1 MKTKHVLVALMED
14 RKGVLNRVASLL
26 RRRGF
31 NIESLS
37 VGHTDLPQ
45 ISRMTIVVNG
55 DDAIVEQVA
64 KQLYKVID
72 ILKVSDV
79 THDKAVERE
88 LALIK
93 VAANAQT
100 RSEIMQIVDIY
111 RAKIVDVA
119 ADSLMVEAT
128 GTEDKIDSMINL
140 LRGFGIK
147 ELARTG
153 IVAMVRSAAGVTRVA
168 DMDESTVDARD
179 GRVRTNHQRLTRPVA
194 VEQ

>member
-1 MKTKHVLVALMED
+1 MKHRHVIVSLMED
-14 RKGVLNRVASLL
+14 RTGVLNRVASLL

-55 DDAIVEQVA
+55 DDAIVEQVT
-64 KQLYKVID
+64 KQLYKVIE
-72 ILKVSDV
+72 ILKVTDV
-79 THDKAVERE
+79 TSEKTVERD
-88 LALIK
+88 LALVK
-93 VAANAQT
+93 VSANAQT
-100 RSEIMQIVDIY
+100 RPEIMQIVDIY

-140 LRGFGIK
+140 LRAFGIK

-153 IVAMVRSAAGVTRVA
+153 TVAMVRGAAGVTRVA
-168 DMDESTVDARD
+168 DTDDRDAEARP
-179 GRVRTNHQRLTRPVA
+179 RVASRLTRQAVA
-194 VEQ
+194 D

>member
-1 MKTKHVLVALMED
+1 MKTKHVIVALMED

-37 VGHTDLPQ
+37 VGHTDLPEV
-45 ISRMTIVVNG
+45 SRLTIVVNG

-64 KQLYKVID
+64 KPLSKVID

-79 THDKAVERE
+79 TGDRTVERE
-88 LALIK
+88 LALLK
-93 VAANAQT
+93 VSANAQT
-100 RSEIMQIVDIY
+100 RPEIMQIVDIY

-119 ADSLMVEAT
+119 ADSLMIEAT
-128 GTEDKIDSMINL
+128 GTEDKIDSMMNL

-147 ELARTG
+147 EMARTG
-153 IVAMVRSAAGVTRVA
+153 SVAMVRGASGVTRVA
-168 DMDESTVDARD
+168 DAEDVPIDSRSRISSRLARQ
-179 GRVRTNHQRLTRPVA
+179 GA
-194 VEQ
+194 AE

>member
-1 MKTKHVLVALMED
+1 MED

-72 ILKVSDV
+72 VLKVSDV
-79 THDKAVERE
+79 SRDKAVERE
-88 LALIK
+88 LALVK
-93 VAANAQT
+93 VASNAQT

-119 ADSLMVEAT
+119 ADSLMIEAT

-153 IVAMVRSAAGVTRVA
+153 SVAMVRGAAGVTRLA
-168 DMDESTVDARD
+168 DLEESAPD
-179 GRVRTNHQRLTRPVA
+179 GREPRSRVSNHHTRLTRQVA
-194 VEQ
+194 VE